1 MMPIRRVWRL
11 VVLFA
16 PLPPPMSVARE
27 HYLFVTGKLAEAPL
41 RKVAAEL
48 EHTAGIRTS
57 VVALPITVAALMTPR
72 WIARHLSVPAGVTRV
87 MIPGYCEGD
96 LAPLAQAVAVPVE
109 RGPKDLRLLPEY
121 FGQKSDLSDY
131 GEYDIEILAE
141 INHAPRLSLPQVLRR
156 AKHYADQGADV
167 IDLGCEPRHTWQEVG
182 KAVRAL
188 RGEGYRVS
196 IDSYNPA
203 EIAAAVEA
211 GAELVLSVNRS
222 NRRHACQWGCEVVAV
237 PDVPGTLDGLDETL
251 GLLAQHSI
259 PVRIDP
265 ILNPIGFGFAESLG
279 RYLEVRRRWPKAE
292 ILMGVGNLTELT
304 DADSAGI
311 NVLLLGFCQE
321 LGIRSVLT
329 TEEINWARTAV
340 RECDLARR
348 LVHYSVRHGV
358 LPKHLEPRLVML
370 RDPKVLEHGREAL
383 SALAAAIKDRSF
395 RIFAE
400 GGRLHVVAAGLHLE
414 GTDPFDLFEQM
425 LAASASPIDNSHAFY
440 LGYEMAKAVTALTLG
455 KQYRQDEAL
464 DWGMLT
470 VRELSRL
477 ERRLL
482 RTRRR
487 RGEGCDDPRQE
498 SLP

>member
-1 MMPIRRVWRL
+1 MP
-11 VVLFA
+11 
-16 PLPPPMSVARE
+16 RE
-27 HYLFVTGKLAEAPL
+27 HYLFVTGKLAEASL
-41 RKVAAEL
+41 RKVVAEL
-48 EHTAGIRTS
+48 EKTAGIRAS
-57 VVALPITVAALMTPR
+57 VAVLPITVAALMTPR
-72 WIARHLSVPAGVTRV
+72 WIARHLSVPRGVTRV
-87 MIPGYCEGD
+87 MIPGYCDGD
-96 LAPLAQAVAVPVE
+96 LGPLAEKVLLPVE
-109 RGPKDLRLLPEY
+109 RGPRDLRLLPEY
-121 FGQKSDLSDY
+121 FGQKSDRSDY

-141 INHAPRLSLPQVLRR
+141 INHAPRLSLSQILRR
-156 AKHYADQGADV
+156 ARRYADEGADV
-167 IDLGCEPRHTWQEVG
+167 IDLGCQPRQTWQQVG
-182 KAVRAL
+182 QAVRAL
-188 RGEGYRVS
+188 RAEGYRVS

-203 EIAAAVEA
+203 EIAPAVEA
-211 GAELVLSVNRS
+211 GAELVLSVNRT
-222 NRRHACQWGCEVVAV
+222 NRRHAVRWGCEVVVV
-237 PDVPGTLDGLDETL
+237 PDVPGTLEGVPETL
-251 GLLAQHSI
+251 GMLAEHGI
-259 PVRIDP
+259 PARIDP

-279 RYLEVRRRWPKAE
+279 RYLEARRRWPAAE
-292 ILMGVGNLTELT
+292 MLMGVGNLTELT
-304 DADSAGI
+304 DVDSAGI

-370 RDPKVLEHGREAL
+370 RDVKVLEHGPESLA
-383 SALAAAIKDRSF
+383 ALAAAIKDHSF

-400 GGRLHVVAAGLHLE
+400 GGRLHVIAAGLHLE

-425 LAASASPIDNSHAFY
+425 LEASPAPIDSTHAFY

-470 VRELSRL
+470 VRELTRL

-482 RTRRR
+482 RARRR
-487 RGEGCDDPRQE
+487 RGEGCDEPRQE

>member
-1 MMPIRRVWRL
+1 MP
-11 VVLFA
+11 
-16 PLPPPMSVARE
+16 RE
-27 HYLFVTGKLAEAPL
+27 HYLFVTGKLAEASL

-48 EHTAGIRTS
+48 EKTAGIRAS
-57 VVALPITVAALMTPR
+57 VAVLPITVAALMTPR
-72 WIARHLSVPAGVTRV
+72 WIARHLHLPAGITRV

-96 LAPLAQAVAVPVE
+96 LAPLAQAVPVPVE
-109 RGPKDLRLLPEY
+109 RGPRDLRLLPEY
-121 FGQKSDLSDY
+121 FGQKSDLADY

-141 INHAPRLSLPQVLRR
+141 INHAPRLSLPQILRR
-156 AKHYADQGADV
+156 AGHYAQQGADV
-167 IDLGCEPRHTWQEVG
+167 IDLGCEPRHTWRHVG
-182 KAVRAL
+182 RAVRAL
-188 RGEGYRVS
+188 RAEGYRVS
-196 IDSYNPA
+196 IDSYNLA
-203 EIAAAVEA
+203 EIAPAVEA
-211 GAELVLSVNRS
+211 GAELVLSVNRT

-251 GLLAQHSI
+251 ALLADGGV

-279 RYLEVRRRWPKAE
+279 RYLEARRRWPQAE
-292 ILMGVGNLTELT
+292 MLMGVGNLTELT

-340 RECDLARR
+340 QECDLARR
-348 LVHYSVRHGV
+348 LVHYAVRHGV

-370 RDPKVLEHGREAL
+370 RDTKVLEHGPEGLA
-383 SALAAAIKDRSF
+383 ALAAAIKDHSF

-400 GGRLHVVAAGLHLE
+400 GGRLHVIGAGVHME

-425 LAASASPIDNSHAFY
+425 MAASATPIHPSHAFY

-482 RTRRR
+482 RARRR
-487 RGEGCDDPRQE
+487 STEGCDDPRQE